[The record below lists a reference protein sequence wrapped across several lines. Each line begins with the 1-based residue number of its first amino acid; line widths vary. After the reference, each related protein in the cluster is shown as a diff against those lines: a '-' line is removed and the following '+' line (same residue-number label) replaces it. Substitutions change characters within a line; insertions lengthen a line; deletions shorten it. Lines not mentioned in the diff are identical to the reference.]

1 MAKVDAS
8 CGGRIV
14 ESFPMEN
21 TCDDRFNQLKAAGDL
36 PSPKGVALAIMRLTQ
51 KDDVTSSELE
61 QTIKSDPAFVARL
74 LKAANGVG
82 RAGGRPVAAVA
93 DALIVLGMAVVRNL
107 SLSFSLVSAYRF
119 GGCKGFDYDRYWSRS
134 LLFGLALQEV
144 VRQCHL
150 ANAEEAFC
158 CGLLADIG
166 QLALATLYPRDYGR
180 LLQELGKADPAA
192 LEGGGE
198 PGDVARQRLRVENE
212 TFAID
217 YLQLGAAMLVEW
229 GLPQVLVGPL
239 SRRLASESGF
249 PEGSRQ
255 DRLWCGILLAGEIAD
270 ACLLDEAARREFLPG
285 LLDRAEQLE
294 LPREA
299 LLSLCDR
306 VAGAWVE
313 WGDTLEVGASR
324 LASFVSL
331 EQEIGGDAQPLR
343 ALIVVDDATSR
354 ELIRRQ
360 LEELG
365 FAVVSLQD
373 EAGLEVGMVEFDPHL
388 LVADA
393 ALRANRNMT
402 LVRTLRETR
411 QGRTLYILLV
421 ADAGDEEATLRALD
435 AGADDF
441 IVRPIHERLLA
452 ARLKSGERLIR
463 MQEEIRIDH
472 EEIRHVAAE
481 LAVSNRRLQEVA
493 VTDPLTGFHN
503 RRYAMD
509 RLEREWQAM
518 QGSGRPLSC
527 MMIDLDEFK
536 QVNDRYGHDVGDAL
550 LREVAQVMRSNLRS
564 QDVICRIGGDEFLV
578 LSPETDAVAV
588 RACAGRLL
596 DAVNKTVLVAG
607 KVGLA
612 GRLSIGV
619 ATANRETADMQAL
632 LKAAD
637 SSMYRAK
644 QSGRNQVGD

>member
-1 MAKVDAS
+1 MDTS
-8 CGGRIV
+8 
-14 ESFPMEN
+14 
-21 TCDDRFNQLKAAGDL
+21 CDDRFNQLKAAGDL

-74 LKAANGVG
+74 LKTANAVG
-82 RAGGRPVAAVA
+82 RAGGRPVAAVS

-107 SLSFSLVSAYRF
+107 SLSFSLVSAYRA
-119 GGCKGFDYDRYWSRS
+119 GSCKGFDYDHYWSRS

-144 VRQCHL
+144 VRQCQL

-180 LLQELGKADPAA
+180 LLRELEQVAGADGAA
-192 LEGGGE
+192 L
-198 PGDVARQRLRVENE
+198 PRLQIENE

-217 YLQLGAAMLVEW
+217 YLKLGVAMLADW
-229 GLPQVLVGPL
+229 GLPQVLVTPL
-239 SRRLASESGF
+239 ARRLEESSGF
-249 PEGSRQ
+249 AAGSRQ
-255 DRLWCGILLAGEIAD
+255 DRLWHGVRLAGVIAD
-270 ACLLDEAARREFLPG
+270 ACLLDESARRQALP
-285 LLDRAEQLE
+285 AMLE
-294 LPREA
+294 LA
-299 LLSLCDR
+299 QLLELEHDPLLALCDR
-306 VAGAWVE
+306 VAAAWVE
-313 WGDTLEVGASR
+313 WGETLEVSTAH
-324 LASFVSL
+324 LPSFATL
-331 EQEIGGDAQPLR
+331 EEPMVGGEEALR
-343 ALIVVDDATSR
+343 ALLAVTDQEARS
-354 ELIRRQ
+354 LIRRQ

-365 FAVVSLQD
+365 FAVLELAD

-393 ALRANRNMT
+393 ALGANRNMA

-411 QGRTLYILLV
+411 QGRALYILLV
-421 ADAGDEEATLRALD
+421 VDEREEETTLRALD

-441 IVRPIHERLLA
+441 VVRPIRERLLA

-463 MQEEIRIDH
+463 MQEEIRQDH

-503 RRYAMD
+503 RRYAME
-509 RLEREWQAM
+509 RLEREWNAM
-518 QGSGRPLSC
+518 QASGRPLSC

-536 QVNDRYGHDVGDAL
+536 QVNDQYGHDVGDTL
-550 LREVAQVMRSNLRS
+550 LREVAQVMRTNLRS

-578 LSPETDAVAV
+578 ISPETDVVAV

-596 DAVNKTVLVAG
+596 DAVNKTVVVAG
-607 KVGLA
+607 QVGLA

-619 ATANRETADMQAL
+619 ATSQRGTADVQAL

-644 QSGRNQVGD
+644 QAGRNRIGD